1 MTFAYHYIPSFYES
15 SENTTE
21 DPVANLDLFPNLNW
35 HSLSSLAAIR
45 LLPVLTLLAVVSV
58 SGQAFAIQ
66 KGANGAEVVN
76 VQRCLQ
82 RLGYYNGP
90 VNGNFGSL
98 TENAVIKFQK
108 ANRLA
113 TVGIVG
119 PQTQRL
125 LQSKCQT
132 IGNTN
137 GDLRLGSRGPAVSAL
152 QRNLQQL
159 NFFNGPITGNFGR
172 ETQQAVI
179 RFQQFYGIRADGV
192 VGVATRDTIRISLNP
207 VERPDG
213 IGGENDSLPNA
224 LNFGD
229 RGVEV
234 TRVQQALQQL
244 RYFNTNPTG
253 YFGSTTR
260 DAVVRFQQD
269 YGLEPNGIAD
279 EQTLGA
285 ISNALRGQ
293 NPGCSTATGDI
304 CQGERSQRVVT
315 VQQRLQ
321 DWGFFNGNIN
331 GYFDPATRDAVAQFQ
346 QESGIIPTGF
356 VNFETWQALRLG
368 NQGNPNAENPNSN
381 RYVVVVPMRKNDIL
395 SRVRQYVPEAFSAE
409 SGRGAYVNAGQFR
422 DRSDA
427 EQVSKLLRS
436 RGLDARVEY
445 F

>member
-1 MTFAYHYIPSFYES
+1 M
-15 SENTTE
+15 
-21 DPVANLDLFPNLNW
+21 
-35 HSLSSLAAIR
+35 R
-45 LLPVLTLLAVVSV
+45 LVPIACLIAVVSA
-58 SGQAFAIQ
+58 SGQALALQ
-66 KGANGAEVVN
+66 QGANGPAVAN

-82 RLGYYNGP
+82 QLGYYNGP

-98 TENAVIKFQK
+98 TRNAVIRFQK
-108 ANRLA
+108 ANRLS

-132 IGNTN
+132 TGNTS
-137 GDLRLGSRGPAVSAL
+137 GGLRLGSRGPAVRAL
-152 QRNLQQL
+152 QRDLQQL

-179 RFQQFYGIRADGV
+179 RFQQFYGIRADGI
-192 VGVATRDTIRISLNP
+192 VGEATRDTIRISLNP
-207 VERPDG
+207 GGGVGGG
-213 IGGENDSLPNA
+213 IDA
-224 LNFGD
+224 LDFGD
-229 RGVEV
+229 RGADV
-234 TRVQQALQQL
+234 TRLQQALQQL

-260 DAVVRFQQD
+260 DAVARFQQD
-269 YGLEPNGIAD
+269 YGLVPNGIAD
-279 EQTLGA
+279 AQTLDA

-293 NPGCSTATGDI
+293 NPGCNSATGDI
-304 CQGERSQRVVT
+304 CQGERSQRVTT
-315 VQQRLQ
+315 VQQRLR

-331 GYFDPATRDAVAQFQ
+331 GYFDPTTRDAVAQFQ
-346 QESGIIPTGF
+346 QYSGINPTGF

-368 NQGNPNAENPNSN
+368 NQGNPNAENPNTNN
-381 RYVVVVPMRKNDIL
+381 RYVVVVPMRNNDVL
-395 SRVRQYVPEAFSAE
+395 SRVRQYVPEAFWAE
-409 SGRGAYVNAGQFR
+409 SRRGVYVNAGQFR

>member
-1 MTFAYHYIPSFYES
+1 MTFGYHYIPSFYEPA
-15 SENTTE
+15 ENATE
-21 DPVANLDLFPNLNW
+21 DPFVANLDLLPNLNW
-35 HSLSSLAAIR
+35 QLSSIAAMR
-45 LLPVLTLLAVVSV
+45 LLPVACLIAVVSA
-58 SGQAFAIQ
+58 SGQAFALQ
-66 KGANGAEVVN
+66 KGENGPEVVN
-76 VQRCLQ
+76 IQRCLQ

-98 TENAVIKFQK
+98 TQNAVIKFQK

-137 GDLRLGSRGPAVSAL
+137 GDLQLGSRGSAVSTL
-152 QRNLQQL
+152 QRDLQQL

-192 VGVATRDTIRISLNP
+192 VGEATRDTIRITLNP
-207 VERPDG
+207 VEPPDG
-213 IGGENDSLPNA
+213 IGGDLPNA

-234 TRVQQALQQL
+234 TRLQQALQQL

-260 DAVVRFQQD
+260 DAVARFQQD
-269 YGLEPNGIAD
+269 YGLAANGIAD
-279 EQTLGA
+279 SRTLGA
-285 ISNALRGQ
+285 IADALRGQ
-293 NPGCSTATGDI
+293 NPGCNTATGDI

-346 QESGIIPTGF
+346 QSSGINPTGF

-368 NQGNPNAENPNSN
+368 NQGNPNAENPNTKN
-381 RYVVVVPMRKNDIL
+381 RYVVVVPMRNNDVL
-395 SRVRQYVPEAFSAE
+395 SRVRQYVPEAFWAE
-409 SGRGAYVNAGQFR
+409 SRRGVYINAGQFR